1 VNKQDIINSVAK
13 SSNTSK
19 AAATGAVN
27 AVFSAIKE
35 ALRKKKEVRIIGFGS
50 FKTRHV
56 AAKTVRSPRDGSQVR
71 VPACNRVK
79 FSAGKDL
86 KEAAN
91 S

>member
-1 VNKQDIINSVAK
+1 MNKQDIINSVAK
-13 SSNTSK
+13 SAKTTK
-19 AAATGAVN
+19 AAATESVN
-27 AVFSAIKE
+27 AVFSSIKD
-35 ALRKKKEVRIIGFGS
+35 ALRKRKQVRIIGFGS

-56 AAKTVRSPRDGSQVR
+56 PAKTVRSPRDGSQVK